1 MNTCNCFCCIHFT
14 NVVLALPKS
23 YLLNLAFY
31 IAKRL
36 AFNRQK
42 SFSRFIIRLSVAAT
56 ALSVM
61 AMIVTMAFVN
71 GFQQTVSEKVFSFWG
86 HIRVQKYEPNKSLVA
101 EETAIEKNDSI
112 ESLLRK
118 DPGVYQVQSFATK
131 SAVLEKNKL
140 IEGVLI
146 KGVEKDYDSSKLNPY
161 LLAGRWIR
169 FDDTLYSREIL
180 ISKSIATLLKI
191 NLTDTITVN
200 FISGIEGVRTYRKLV
215 VTGIYKTGI
224 EEYDKL
230 FVIGDLRLIRKV
242 NNWASNQTGGYE
254 IFIQNYSNIDSVSQH
269 LSDVLPVEWMSRSI
283 REVYPNI
290 FDWLNIQ
297 DVNRNVIFIV
307 MALVAIINLIT
318 CLLILILERTRM
330 VGIMKAMGATDGL
343 IQQIFLYHAT
353 VITFAGI
360 GIGLFLGLG
369 ICFLQKATGFIQ
381 LDETSYYVATA
392 PVYLIGWQVFLVVL
406 ATAFFCYFSLIIPTW
421 LIKKINP
428 VKAIQFR

>member
-1 MNTCNCFCCIHFT
+1 M
-14 NVVLALPKS
+14 ALPKS

-86 HIRVQKYEPNKSLVA
+86 NIRVQKYEPNKSLVA
-101 EETAIEKNDSI
+101 EETVIEKNDSI

-118 DPGVYQVQSFATK
+118 EPGVQKVQSFATK
-131 SAVLEKNKL
+131 SAVLEKNKQ
-140 IEGVLI
+140 IEGVLL
-146 KGVEKDYDSSKLNPY
+146 KGIEQDYDSSKLKPY
-161 LLAGRWIR
+161 ILEGRWIN
-169 FDDTLYSREIL
+169 FDDSAYSKEIL
-180 ISKSIATLLKI
+180 VSRTMALLLKI
-191 NLTDTITVN
+191 NLNDTIVVN
-200 FISGIEGVRTYRKLV
+200 FISGVEGIGTYRKLIV
-215 VTGIYKTGI
+215 SGIYKTGI

-230 FVIGDLRLIRKV
+230 FVISDLRLIRKV
-242 NNWASNQTGGYE
+242 NNWAPNQTGGYE
-254 IFIQNYSNIDSVSQH
+254 IFIQNYKDIDTISQH
-269 LSDVLPVEWMSRSI
+269 LSDKLPVNWMSRSI

-307 MALVAIINLIT
+307 MAMVAIINLVT

-330 VGIMKAMGATDGL
+330 VGIMKAMGVNDVL

-369 ICFLQKATGFIQ
+369 ICFLQQSTGFIQ

-406 ATAFFCYFSLIIPTW
+406 GTAIVCYFSLIIPTW